1 MLQVFDT
8 LNVINKCCI
17 GLGAL
22 LVHSTVTNLDKISVT
37 VVSDIFNWH
46 FSVVIKLKVCV
57 IAYFIGAVS
66 HECHFIPW
74 LLPCMC
80 SREIIWCFLDDKYT
94 DFLLNEILCMIVI
107 VWPGLWSTTKH
118 TRSDPDQLRFQKQA
132 GWFLHTSLFPYQ
144 VCLAKNW
151 RSPELNWIWAGF
163 AQSGLGHL

>member
-17 GLGAL
+17 GAL

-57 IAYFIGAVS
+57 IAYFIDAVS

-80 SREIIWCFLDDKYT
+80 SREIIWCFLDDKYI

-118 TRSDPDQLRFQKQA
+118 TRSDPESSDSRSRLYDSCTPACF
-132 GWFLHTSLFPYQ
+132 HT
-144 VCLAKNW
+144 
-151 RSPELNWIWAGF
+151 RSAWPKTD
-163 AQSGLGHL
+163 GHQN